1 MNSISAINNNVQIGN
16 AELRAAALA
25 ESLREKVQA
34 ASSAAISPEKS
45 QAGVINGKMPSA
57 SNFASGT
64 VLPFDPATVSSSSL
78 ENAHKGLDPSRVA
91 SLLGLE

>member
-1 MNSISAINNNVQIGN
+1 MNSISAINNNFQIGN
-16 AELRAAALA
+16 AELRAASLA
-25 ESLREKVQA
+25 ENLREKAQA
-34 ASSAAISPEKS
+34 ASSAVASPENS
-45 QAGVINGKMPSA
+45 QAGGINSKTPSA
-57 SNFASGT
+57 ANFASGT